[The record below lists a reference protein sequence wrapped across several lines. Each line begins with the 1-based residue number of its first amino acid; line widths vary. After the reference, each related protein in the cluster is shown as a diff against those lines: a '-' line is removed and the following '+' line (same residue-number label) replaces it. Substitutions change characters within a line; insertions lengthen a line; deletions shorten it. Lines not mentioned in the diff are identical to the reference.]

1 MKYNDE
7 YEILTD
13 KGWSDFKGIKRFLS
27 CNHRIIRTTHNY
39 IDCSFKHKIYMSHGC
54 KKAYKINVGDFIK
67 TVDGLKEVVNIE
79 KYYEKKVVYDFVGV
93 EKNNRFYANNIL
105 VSNSEEFWAA
115 NYPTISASVDAKII
129 IISTPCGL
137 YNLFHRIYSDG
148 EMGRN
153 SFHTMRVSWEE
164 VEGRDEKWA
173 EEQRKN
179 MGETKFNQEY
189 NVQFLGSANTVIDT
203 TTLERLITQY
213 IDPKQIDLDG
223 NLLIYEKPQSGCS
236 YVMGCDTAKG
246 TGEHYSAIQVLKI
259 ISMKPIKMEQVA
271 LYFNNTIDVYAYA
284 DVINRLSYYYNNAYI
299 MVENNS
305 EGAAIVNRLWWDLEN
320 ENLVNTGS
328 KAINLGIRATK
339 NSKPKAVLLM
349 KKLIEDGS
357 LILVDR
363 ETIEELTAFVDE
375 GGRYFGKEKEDDA
388 VSALYWACFI
398 LEMKILDESYEFEKS
413 KQEEDGWGILSDI
426 NIETED
432 WSWLQSGSFRD

>member
-1 MKYNDE
+1 MGIHGKMFIKNTRYKILTPNGFKFFDGINKKEEPTIMFSFSNGKSIEVTNDHRFDDVVAENLKVGDKVPTIDGFVTVEDIKYNKNPKNVYDP
-7 YEILTD
+7 
-13 KGWSDFKGIKRFLS
+13 
-27 CNHRIIRTTHNY
+27 
-39 IDCSFKHKIYMSHGC
+39 
-54 KKAYKINVGDFIK
+54 INVG
-67 TVDGLKEVVNIE
+67 GN
-79 KYYEKKVVYDFVGV
+79 
-93 EKNNRFYANNIL
+93 
-105 VSNSEEFWAA
+105 
-115 NYPTISASVDAKII
+115 
-129 IISTPCGL
+129 L
-137 YNLFHRIYSDG
+137 YIGNDVINH
-148 EMGRN
+148 N
-153 SFHTMRVSWEE
+153 C
-164 VEGRDEKWA
+164 K
-173 EEQRKN
+173 
-179 MGETKFNQEY
+179 
-189 NVQFLGSANTVIDT
+189 FLGSANTVIDT